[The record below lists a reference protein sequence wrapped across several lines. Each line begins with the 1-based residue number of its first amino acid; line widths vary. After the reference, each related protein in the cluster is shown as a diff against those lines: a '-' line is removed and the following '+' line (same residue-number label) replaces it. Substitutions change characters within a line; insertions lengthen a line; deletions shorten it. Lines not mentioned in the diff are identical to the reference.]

1 MKIQRLVMGG
11 GILFCCLLSSNIF
24 AQDLDE
30 EIQRLEK
37 QNKLLELKKKQKQ
50 LQNELQDDNLSS
62 DTTQAKT
69 ESNQKD
75 LSKAKEK
82 SGFFIGVEGVL
93 GSVQISQKDPD
104 LTNGVIS
111 LNLNKTSNNFAF
123 DGGLLLGY
131 QKYFGES
138 AKHGLKI
145 STHLYSGVGYE
156 LSLKGLST
164 ISSRSTSVLGDIST
178 TVNYIPIKVG
188 IDIKYLW
195 DFLEKGKSALG
206 LNVGFGYE
214 FDYYI
219 GNFSLEFKSSVLDAG
234 GSVLIDNIASTIYP
248 TIGLH
253 YVYNKHHSFEINY
266 RFGGMITF
274 FGSKTSNPSLK
285 TTSKISGANYVM
297 YFTDGIKHTI
307 AMSNFFIFNYTY
319 KF

>member
-1 MKIQRLVMGG
+1 M
-11 GILFCCLLSSNIF
+11 
-24 AQDLDE
+24 
-30 EIQRLEK
+30 
-37 QNKLLELKKKQKQ
+37 
-50 LQNELQDDNLSS
+50 
-62 DTTQAKT
+62 
-69 ESNQKD
+69 
-75 LSKAKEK
+75 
-82 SGFFIGVEGVL
+82 
-93 GSVQISQKDPD
+93 QISQKDPD

-138 AKHGLKI
+138 AKHGLKF

-156 LSLKGLST
+156 LSLKGKPVLLT
-164 ISSRSTSVLGDIST
+164 IPVDIST

-274 FGSKTSNPSLK
+274 FGSKTSNPFFK
-285 TTSKISGANYVM
+285 TTSKKIGGAIPSNNVM

-307 AMSNFFIFNYTY
+307 AMSNFFIFNYAY

>member
-1 MKIQRLVMGG
+1 MQIG
-11 GILFCCLLSSNIF
+11 
-24 AQDLDE
+24 
-30 EIQRLEK
+30 
-37 QNKLLELKKKQKQ
+37 
-50 LQNELQDDNLSS
+50 
-62 DTTQAKT
+62 
-69 ESNQKD
+69 QKD
-75 LSKAKEK
+75 L
-82 SGFFIGVEGVL
+82 
-93 GSVQISQKDPD
+93 D
-104 LTNGVIS
+104 LTNDE
-111 LNLNKTSNNFAF
+111 LNKTSNNFAF

-156 LSLKGLST
+156 LFFKGKGF
-164 ISSRSTSVLGDIST
+164 ISSGRGTTAMGDVLMT
-178 TVNYIPIKVG
+178 TRYIPIKVG

-206 LNVGFGYE
+206 LNVGLGYE

-219 GNFSLEFKSSVLDAG
+219 GNFSFEFKNSIFNASD
-234 GSVLIDNIASTIYP
+234 SILIGNIASTIYP

-266 RFGGMITF
+266 RFGGMISF
-274 FGSKTSNPSLK
+274 FGSKTSNPFF
-285 TTSKISGANYVM
+285 TSKASTSSIDYVI

-307 AMSNFFIFNYTY
+307 AMSNFFIFNYAY